1 MAAVDPQKFRGAM
14 DLSALSKSTPVAS
27 PETGKEADARPRIPV
42 HSLVIECTET
52 NLREMLTISNTVPV
66 IADFYSVKDSGSVAL
81 SEKLTGL
88 INDFQGRLLLIR
100 IDLDQN
106 PKIATAFNVPEA
118 ATLVAIFRGQPVPLF
133 SGDQTLEALNAYLDR
148 VVKVAAENDLIG
160 VVAAEELNQ
169 ERLDALPPRHQAAY
183 DAITRGDY
191 ALAIAEYEQ
200 ALRDNPADATATR
213 GLAQVKLLDRTQ
225 SMDFAAL
232 FESQPETVQEIL
244 AQADGYVA
252 VGEFATGFKL
262 LLDGFARSADAT
274 ERDSIRKQLLE
285 LFLIVGND
293 DPAVASARARLAGL
307 LY

>member
-1 MAAVDPQKFRGAM
+1 M
-14 DLSALSKSTPVAS
+14 DLSALSKPANATA
-27 PETGKEADARPRIPV
+27 PETVAGAPANQPLTVP
-42 HSLVIECTET
+42 SLVVECTET
-52 NLREMLTISNTVPV
+52 NLREMLTISNSVPV
-66 IADFYSVKDSGSVAL
+66 LADFYSVNDAGSVAL

-88 INDFQGRLLLIR
+88 VSNLQGRLLLIR
-100 IDLDQN
+100 IDVDQN
-106 PKIATAFNVPEA
+106 PKIAAAFNVPEA

-133 SGDQTLEALNAYLDR
+133 SGDQTIEALNAYLDR
-148 VVKVAAENDLIG
+148 VVEVAAENDLTG
-160 VVAAEELNQ
+160 MLEVAAEGSSHEQ
-169 ERLDALPPRHQAAY
+169 APLPPRHQAAY
-183 DAITRGDY
+183 DAITKGDY

-232 FESQPETVQEIL
+232 FESEPETVQEIL

-274 ERDSIRKQLLE
+274 ERESLRKQLLE

-293 DPAVASARARLAGL
+293 DPAVAAARSRLAGL